1 MVTDGCSVVELQ
13 YKALCHFGGLHR
25 GFSRRQRKHLMASH
39 HSKFIS
45 PATVGVPA
53 AVMQY
58 PLQGLL

>member
-1 MVTDGCSVVELQ
+1 MDAPWLSCSVGHCAILGDFTE
-13 YKALCHFGGLHR
+13 GSPG
-25 GFSRRQRKHLMASH
+25 QRKHLMASH